1 MSPLRDT
8 VGGNTAGRS
17 HDRFSRR
24 PALEQ
29 QVYEVLE
36 PYGPLSGSTI
46 RKRVADYFF
55 DSIPSHALRVRD
67 GKLYTVA

>member
-1 MSPLRDT
+1 
-8 VGGNTAGRS
+8 
-17 HDRFSRR
+17 
-24 PALEQ
+24 LEQ

-36 PYGPLSGSTI
+36 PYGPLSGITI

-55 DSIPSHALRVRD
+55 ESIPSHALRVRD